1 MHAETN
7 SKFQIP
13 NSNGKIFLIGMP
25 GVGKTYWGVRIATY
39 RGLPFADLDTFIE
52 EQEKVSIAD
61 LFAQY
66 GEDGFR
72 ERESKYLQQLVLTE
86 GNVIVACGGGTPCF
100 NNNMAL
106 MKAAGCVIYLQAD
119 IATLV
124 AHIKNSNN
132 MRPLLKGQGDMTA
145 YLEDLLQKRSRFYEQ
160 ADYILQ
166 TKDISLTTFD
176 QIITSCIN
184 RQ

>member
-1 MHAETN
+1 MHTETK
-7 SKFQIP
+7 SKFQSP

-25 GVGKTYWGVRIATY
+25 GVGKTYWGMRIAAY
-39 RGLPFADLDTFIE
+39 SGLPFADLDTFIE
-52 EQEKVSIAD
+52 EQEKESIAD
-61 LFAQY
+61 QFAQY

-72 ERESKYLQQLVLTE
+72 EIESKYLKELISNERAT
-86 GNVIVACGGGTPCF
+86 IVACGGGTPCF

-106 MKAAGCVIYLQAD
+106 MKAAGCVIYLQAY

-132 MRPLLKGQGDMTA
+132 IRPLLKGQDDMTA